1 MKERKKEKKQTR
13 PCEKANCSVLTFSP
27 KRIIIPMGKF
37 SRLNCDIYM
46 PTLPSRSFVSTT
58 SRISDS
64 TSYFP
69 SMFNESSVF
78 LRRNITLKNIPR
90 SPFFCYVSCH
100 LIKANTCKTVV
111 RIMNM
116 ILLPPS

>member
-27 KRIIIPMGKF
+27 KRIIIPMGTF
-37 SRLNCDIYM
+37 SRLNCDIYK
-46 PTLPSRSFVSTT
+46 PTLPSRSFVSRT
-58 SRISDS
+58 SKISDS

-78 LRRNITLKNIPR
+78 FKEKHYTEKHTTV
-90 SPFFCYVSCH
+90 PFFCYVSCH

>member
-37 SRLNCDIYM
+37 SRLNCDIYK

-90 SPFFCYVSCH
+90 SPFFAMLAV
-100 LIKANTCKTVV
+100 I
-111 RIMNM
+111 
-116 ILLPPS
+116 